1 MSAEEL
7 VDENNKL
14 KERLDAMGE
23 SLRSTVRAMERLEES
38 YRAVERDHDELTNLF
53 VITQG
58 LHSTLDRKKLHE
70 VIRDVVLNLVGCE
83 QVAHYERI
91 GDALELTWS
100 VGVDGIAPRMV
111 GWGAEGIGALAAK
124 EEVYVLDAPR
134 FEKRRPEEPS
144 AVVPLRFGDQTTGVL
159 VLFGLLPQRSTYAA
173 LDRAIFELLSVQA
186 AVALT
191 SAAFYRDTAL
201 TMRPGDEPS

>member
-1 MSAEEL
+1 MRPEEL
-7 VDENNKL
+7 VVENNKL
-14 KERLDAMGE
+14 KERIDALDE
-23 SLRSTVRAMERLEES
+23 SLRTTERAMERLVES

-83 QVAHYERI
+83 QVAHYERV

-100 VGVDGIAPRMV
+100 VGAERLAPRIV
-111 GWGAEGIGALAAK
+111 PWGAGGIGALAAK
-124 EEVYVLDAPR
+124 EEVYLLDAAR
-134 FEKRRPEEPS
+134 FETRRTDEPS
-144 AVVPLRFGDQTTGVL
+144 AVVPLRFGEQTTGVL
-159 VLFGLLPQRSTYAA
+159 VLFGLLPQRSTYAE

-191 SAAFYRDTAL
+191 SAAFYREAAL
-201 TMRPGDEPS
+201 TVRPGDEPS